1 MSEARLT
8 RVLYMEDDPGLSLIL
23 KKHLER
29 RGYSVDLAADGEQG
43 LKMVDAG
50 QYDVILLDYHMPVLS
65 GIDVIRGLSSKGIPV
80 PVIMLTGE
88 GSESVAVEALK
99 VGASDYIVK
108 DLEVRYLELLPA
120 VINRVFS
127 RQQVSKERRRMEDAI
142 RESEERY
149 RKLVELSP
157 DGISIHAE
165 GKFVFMNPAGARML
179 GASHPDQIIG
189 MSALDVV
196 HTDFKEISKK
206 RKEQLENGV
215 EMVPWIEE
223 KYVRLDGRVIDVE
236 VAAIRFS
243 YEGKQAVQRL
253 FKDITERKQVEQR
266 LERLALYDTL
276 TGLPN
281 RMLFFDRLNQFLAL
295 ARRSQYV
302 LALLYMD
309 LDNFKHI
316 NDTFGH
322 EVGDLVLIEV
332 SKRMTSCTRSSDT
345 VARMG
350 GDEFIGIC
358 ARIAAPGDAAVVAS
372 KIIAVLA
379 MPFRIK
385 GLELAMGVS
394 IGSSIYPL
402 DGDDAETLVNKADA
416 AMYKI
421 KQSGK
426 GGFRFFSAPDLF
438 PAP

>member
-50 QYDVILLDYHMPVLS
+50 QYDVLLVDYHMPVLS

-179 GASHPDQIIG
+179 GAAHPDQIIG
-189 MSALDVV
+189 MS
-196 HTDFKEISKK
+196 
-206 RKEQLENGV
+206 
-215 EMVPWIEE
+215 
-223 KYVRLDGRVIDVE
+223 
-236 VAAIRFS
+236 
-243 YEGKQAVQRL
+243 
-253 FKDITERKQVEQR
+253 
-266 LERLALYDTL
+266 
-276 TGLPN
+276 
-281 RMLFFDRLNQFLAL
+281 
-295 ARRSQYV
+295 
-302 LALLYMD
+302 
-309 LDNFKHI
+309 
-316 NDTFGH
+316 
-322 EVGDLVLIEV
+322 
-332 SKRMTSCTRSSDT
+332 
-345 VARMG
+345 
-350 GDEFIGIC
+350 
-358 ARIAAPGDAAVVAS
+358 
-372 KIIAVLA
+372 
-379 MPFRIK
+379 
-385 GLELAMGVS
+385 
-394 IGSSIYPL
+394 
-402 DGDDAETLVNKADA
+402 
-416 AMYKI
+416 
-421 KQSGK
+421 
-426 GGFRFFSAPDLF
+426 
-438 PAP
+438 

>member
-8 RVLYMEDDPGLSLIL
+8 RVLSMEDDPGLSLLL

-29 RGYSVDLAADGEQG
+29 RGYSVDLAADGEKG
-43 LKMVDAG
+43 LKMLDAG
-50 QYDVILLDYHMPVLS
+50 QYDVLLVDYDLPFLGGLDVL
-65 GIDVIRGLSSKGIPV
+65 RGLSSKGMPV

-88 GSESVAVEALK
+88 GNESAAVEALK
-99 VGASDYIVK
+99 LGASDYIVK
-108 DLEVRYLELLPA
+108 DVEMRYLELLPA

-127 RQQVSKERRRMEDAI
+127 KQQLINERRRMEDAI

-165 GKFVFMNPAGARML
+165 GKFVFINPTGARML
-179 GASHPDQIIG
+179 GAEHPDQIIG
-189 MSALDVV
+189 MSAMDVV
-196 HTDFKEISKK
+196 HPDFKDMAKS
-206 RKEQLENGV
+206 RTEQLEKSAD
-215 EMVPWIEE
+215 MVPWMEE
-223 KYVRLDGRVIDVE
+223 KYVRLDGGVIDVE
-236 VAAIRFS
+236 VAGVKFV
-243 YEGKQAVQRL
+243 YEGKHAVQRL

-281 RMLFFDRLNQFLAL
+281 RMLFFDRMNQLLAL
-295 ARRSQYV
+295 ARRNQYV

-322 EVGDLVLIEV
+322 EVGDLVLVEA
-332 SKRMTSCTRSSDT
+332 SKRMTSCMRSSDT

-358 ARIAAPGDAAVVAS
+358 APIAAPGDAVVVTN
-372 KIIAVLA
+372 KIIAALA
-379 MPFRIK
+379 RPFRMK

-394 IGSSIYPL
+394 VGISIYPL

-426 GGFRFFSAPDLF
+426 GGFRFFSDPDLF

>member
-8 RVLYMEDDPGLSLIL
+8 RVLSMEDDPGLSLLL

-29 RGYSVDLAADGEQG
+29 RGYSVDLAADGEKG
-43 LKMVDAG
+43 LKMLDAG
-50 QYDVILLDYHMPVLS
+50 QYDVLLVDYDLPFLGGLDVL
-65 GIDVIRGLSSKGIPV
+65 RGLSSKGMPV

-88 GSESVAVEALK
+88 GNESVAVEALK
-99 VGASDYIVK
+99 LGASDYIVK
-108 DLEVRYLELLPA
+108 DVEMRYLELLPA

-127 RQQVSKERRRMEDAI
+127 KQQLINERRRMEDAI

-165 GKFVFMNPAGARML
+165 GKFVFINPTGARML
-179 GASHPDQIIG
+179 GAEHPDQIIG
-189 MSALDVV
+189 MSAMDVV
-196 HTDFKEISKK
+196 HPDFKDMAKS
-206 RKEQLENGV
+206 RTEQLEKSAD
-215 EMVPWIEE
+215 MVPWMEE
-223 KYVRLDGRVIDVE
+223 KYVRLDGGVIDVE
-236 VAAIRFS
+236 VAGVKFV
-243 YEGKQAVQRL
+243 YEGKHAVQRL

-281 RMLFFDRLNQFLAL
+281 RMLFFDRMNQLLAL
-295 ARRSQYV
+295 ARRNQYV

-322 EVGDLVLIEV
+322 EVGDLVLVEA
-332 SKRMTSCTRSSDT
+332 SKRMTSCMRSSDT

-358 ARIAAPGDAAVVAS
+358 APIAAPGDAVVVTN
-372 KIIAVLA
+372 KIIAALA
-379 MPFRIK
+379 RPFRMK

-394 IGSSIYPL
+394 VGISIYPL

-426 GGFRFFSAPDLF
+426 GGFRFFSDPDLF

>member
-1 MSEARLT
+1 MSETRLT

-50 QYDVILLDYHMPVLS
+50 QYDVLLVDYHMPVLS

-88 GSESVAVEALK
+88 GNESVAVEALK

-108 DLEVRYLELLPA
+108 DLEMRYLELLPA

-179 GASHPDQIIG
+179 GAAHPDQIIG

-196 HTDFKEISKK
+196 HPDFKEISKK
-206 RKEQLENGV
+206 RKDQLESGV

-236 VAAIRFS
+236 VAASRFS

-281 RMLFFDRLNQFLAL
+281 RMLFFDRLNQLLAL
-295 ARRSQYV
+295 ARRNQYV

-372 KIIAVLA
+372 KIIAILA
-379 MPFRIK
+379 RPFRIK
-385 GLELAMGVS
+385 GLDLAMGVS
-394 IGSSIYPL
+394 VGSSIYPL

-426 GGFRFFSAPDLF
+426 GGFRFFSDPDLF

>member
-50 QYDVILLDYHMPVLS
+50 QYDVLLVDYNMPS
-65 GIDVIRGLSSKGIPV
+65 IGGIDVLRGLSSKGMPV
-80 PVIMLTGE
+80 PVVMLTGE
-88 GSESVAVEALK
+88 GNESVAVEALK
-99 VGASDYIVK
+99 LGASDYVVK
-108 DLEVRYLELLPA
+108 DVEIRYLDLLPA

-127 RQQVSKERRRMEDAI
+127 NQQLIKERRRMEDAV

-165 GKFVFMNPAGARML
+165 GKFVFINPAGARML
-179 GASHPDQIIG
+179 GAAHPDQIIG
-189 MSALDVV
+189 MPALDVV
-196 HTDFKEISKK
+196 HPDFKEISKT
-206 RKEQLENGV
+206 RKEQLENHV

-281 RMLFFDRLNQFLAL
+281 RMLFFDRLNQLLAL
-295 ARRSQYV
+295 ARRNQYV

-372 KIIAVLA
+372 KVIAVLA
-379 MPFRIK
+379 RPFRIK

-426 GGFRFFSAPDLF
+426 GGFRFFSDPD
-438 PAP
+438 